1 MGNVANGRLDILF
14 CWQSSPVHHDH
25 YTTWLSL
32 KRREIMAKT
41 KIKPGPKA
49 KYREREE
56 IHVLIP
62 VDDLN

>member
-1 MGNVANGRLDILF
+1 MTII
-14 CWQSSPVHHDH
+14 P
-25 YTTWLSL
+25 TWLSL